1 MNGLEKAYD
10 MLFTVSIIV
19 LAVLIISILIR
30 AVIGPKIADRILAV
44 NMIGTMIIMIVSI
57 LSVKLSE
64 EYLEDIAVIYA
75 MISFLSVVIL
85 SKVYMGVHRENIERK
100 NRGRDK

>member
-1 MNGLEKAYD
+1 MSELAKAYD
-10 MLFTVSIIV
+10 ILFVGAIIV
-19 LAVLIISILIR
+19 LAALIISILIR
-30 AVIGPKIADRILAV
+30 AIIGPKIADRILAV

-85 SKVYMGVHRENIERK
+85 SKVYMGVHRENLARK
-100 NRGRDK
+100 NKGREK